1 VAKLLATWKAFVVEI
16 LLLVAGISIAI
27 RLHVFVGNYMLY
39 DWIVIPLFAFMI
51 ITLAGLKSPRLQGS
65 AVLRYASA
73 ASYAFFLAQTFNTEI
88 ENWLFATCG
97 IQNNVLQI
105 IMSVALCAVMAIALH
120 ELVEKPCAKA
130 LKKKL

>member
-1 VAKLLATWKAFVVEI
+1 M
-16 LLLVAGISIAI
+16 VAGISIAI
-27 RLHVFVGNYMLY
+27 RLNVFVGNYMLY

-51 ITLAGLKSPRLQGS
+51 LTLAGLKSPRLHNS

-88 ENWLFATCG
+88 ENWLFAACD

-105 IMSVALCAVMAIALH
+105 VMSVALCAVMAIALH
-120 ELVEKPCAKA
+120 ELVEKPCAKV